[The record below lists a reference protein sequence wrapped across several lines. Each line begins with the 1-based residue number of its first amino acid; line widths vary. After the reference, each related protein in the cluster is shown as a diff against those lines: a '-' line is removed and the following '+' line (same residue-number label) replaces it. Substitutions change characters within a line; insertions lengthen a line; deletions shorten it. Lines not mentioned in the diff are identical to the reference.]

1 MEELEYYG
9 REQQRKRNLEKGIA
23 RNKNVER
30 EKNNNKAIPRIL
42 MSKIKGEKIKR
53 TKEREQKSGGGK

>member
-1 MEELEYYG
+1 
-9 REQQRKRNLEKGIA
+9 LEKGIA